1 MAVMETWKHG
11 DSFASVDR
19 STTFLLAEGD
29 LLSATANGKRGSLRL
44 VVSQRCRFPEA
55 AGEMKNSIRR
65 TLLYRIVMEGVEPRG

>member
-19 STTFLLAEGD
+19 STTFLLAEED

-44 VVSQRCRFPEA
+44 VSL
-55 AGEMKNSIRR
+55 K
-65 TLLYRIVMEGVEPRG
+65 GVAFRKPLEKIQ

>member
-19 STTFLLAEGD
+19 STTFLLAEED

-44 VVSQRCRFPEA
+44 VVSEVSLSGSRWRD
-55 AGEMKNSIRR
+55 
-65 TLLYRIVMEGVEPRG
+65 